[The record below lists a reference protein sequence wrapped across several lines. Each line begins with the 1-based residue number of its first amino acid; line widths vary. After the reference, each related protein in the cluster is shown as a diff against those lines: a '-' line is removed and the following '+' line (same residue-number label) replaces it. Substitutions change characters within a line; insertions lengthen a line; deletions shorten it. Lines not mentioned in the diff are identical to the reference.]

1 MLGSIQAARVTL
13 TALTLLLGFGFGL
26 PPACR
31 AAIEPGSPVAAG
43 DTVFQERKS
52 DAKPATDSAAARDQT
67 PAQVD
72 LKERALD
79 PGSDA
84 VRSFVPLRPATVDD
98 RRQNDAVRYYTVARA
113 LEDQGAF
120 ADAAA
125 LLQEALKLEPDSTAI
140 ARRLC
145 RIYIGALARPD
156 MAVPYGRRVMSM
168 DPGDTDTLSQLVEYY
183 RKVDTGSAV
192 ALLVEVLAN
201 PKLDTHAPGRLVA
214 LSELGKLYAS
224 RLNQVQKAADI
235 YAKLLDGLDDK
246 SAGRLTPVDQA
257 RIFGNDPAQAYL
269 SFGMVFLA
277 AQRNELAA
285 RALDRGLAYD
295 EDNSQI
301 ALTLAD
307 TLVKLKKG
315 QQALAIV
322 ERTIERQTP
331 FVDAYELL
339 AKVLKALHR
348 EQELTPRLE
357 AAARRDSKNVPLQY
371 VLADRYRETG
381 QADKAEKLYQEL
393 LNSQRTPQA
402 FSALAASLFKRRKA
416 ADLLKII
423 SEAWARQESQEA
435 IKPHILAVV
444 ADDAMSAAILDV
456 GLQQMET
463 DPASVNASK
472 YVILS
477 IVANTTGRATTN
489 RKARLE
495 KLLRIQR
502 MREERNPSVQFE
514 SEIYD
519 TLNRLGKHA
528 EAAAALEQILKRDP
542 NVKNVNNLVNLADL
556 HRRAGHNEAMKNTL
570 REAIKLDPRDGSGQR
585 RLANLLSDI
594 GQFDDAVRI
603 LKDAIKR
610 EPNDVEND
618 VNLGSILIKYGKND
632 EAVQVFEGVLK
643 RYADNE
649 IVVKVSRAYLSMIYV
664 NQGDYNKG
672 EGELEILLERFPD
685 DPGSNNDLG
694 YLYAEQGKNLEKAE
708 SMIRKALSGS
718 EKREYLDS
726 LGWVLFKRGKVR
738 EALLPLLRAAE
749 LMRADIEQDGGNP
762 DATIFEHLGDVY
774 FELHDRGR
782 AGDSWRQAAKA
793 AEAVVPPDRRLAEI
807 KKKLELLEK
816 TGPMPKPASPSTP

>member
-13 TALTLLLGFGFGL
+13 TALTLVLGFGL
-26 PPACR
+26 RPACR
-31 AAIEPGSPVAAG
+31 GANELGSPVGAG
-43 DTVFQERKS
+43 VAGAQERKS
-52 DAKPATDSAAARDQT
+52 EVKPGAGSAPAKEQTSAPADRER
-67 PAQVD
+67 PAV
-72 LKERALD
+72 E
-79 PGSDA
+79 PGSD
-84 VRSFVPLRPATVDD
+84 VLRPFVPLRPATVDD
-98 RRQNDAVRYYTVARA
+98 RRQSDAVRYYTAARA

-125 LLQEALKLEPDSTAI
+125 LLQEALKLEPDSTAV

-156 MAVPYGRRVMSM
+156 MAVPYGRRVLAM
-168 DPGDTDTLSQLVEYY
+168 DPADTDTLSQLVEYY
-183 RKVDTGSAV
+183 KKVDTRAAE

-201 PKLDTHAPGRLVA
+201 SKLDAHAPGRLVA
-214 LSELGKLYAS
+214 LSELGKLCAS
-224 RLNQVQKAADI
+224 RLHQVQKAADM

-246 SAGRLTPVDQA
+246 SAGRLSPVDQT
-257 RIFGNDPAQAYL
+257 RIWGNDPAQAYL

-285 RALDRGLAYD
+285 RALERGLAYD

-307 TLVKLKKG
+307 TLVKLNKG

-381 QADKAEKLYQEL
+381 QGDKAEKLYQEL

-402 FSALAASLFKRRKA
+402 YSALAASLFKRRKA
-416 ADLLKII
+416 ADLLKVI

-435 IKPHILAVV
+435 IKPHILAIV
-444 ADDAMSAAILDV
+444 ADDGMSAAILDA
-456 GLQQMET
+456 GLLQMEA
-463 DPASVNASK
+463 DPASVSGLT
-472 YVILS
+472 YVMLS

-502 MREERNPSVQFE
+502 LLVERNPSAQHE
-514 SEIYD
+514 SEICD
-519 TLNRLGKHA
+519 TLNRLGKYA
-528 EAAAALEQILKRDP
+528 EAAAALEQLLEHNP
-542 NVKNVNNLVNLADL
+542 NAKNVSNLVNLADL
-556 HRRAGHNEAMKNTL
+556 HRRAGHNEAVKITL
-570 REAIKLDPRDGSGQR
+570 RAAMKLDPGDGSAQL
-585 RLANLLSDI
+585 RLANLLSDV
-594 GQFDDAVRI
+594 GQLDDAVRV

-610 EPNDVEND
+610 EPNHYVND
-618 VNLGSILIKYGKND
+618 LVLGSVLTKYGKND
-632 EAVQVFEGVLK
+632 EGIQVFEALLKRFGDNEDVLK
-643 RYADNE
+643 AAH
-649 IVVKVSRAYLSMIYV
+649 AYLSMIYV
-664 NQGDYNKG
+664 NQGDYKKG
-672 EGELEILLERFPD
+672 EGELETLLERFPD

-708 SMIRKALSGS
+708 SMIRKALQGS

-738 EALLPLLRAAE
+738 EALSPLLRAAE
-749 LMRADIEQDGGNP
+749 LMRADIEQDGGSP
-762 DATIFEHLGDVY
+762 DATILEHLGDVY
-774 FELHDRGR
+774 FQLHDRGR
-782 AGDSWRQAAKA
+782 ASDAWRQAAKA
-793 AEAVVPPDRRLAEI
+793 AEAAVPPDRRLAEI
-807 KKKLELLEK
+807 RKKLELLEK
-816 TGPMPKPASPSTP
+816 AGPMPKPASPSTP